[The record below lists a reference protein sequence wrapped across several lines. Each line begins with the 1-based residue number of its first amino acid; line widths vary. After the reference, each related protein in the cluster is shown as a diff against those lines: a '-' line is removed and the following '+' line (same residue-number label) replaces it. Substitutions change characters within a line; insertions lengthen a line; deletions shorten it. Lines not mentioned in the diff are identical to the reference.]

1 MPGRLVG
8 GWFRHDRQSRALRT
22 SGRVPS
28 QVVSSRPGARPR
40 GRAPPG
46 VPRNRN
52 LFGRAVAGRCRTRAG
67 LGELPVGD
75 SYARLWGTELSIG
88 FGARAITGDLRWWV
102 SDGLMTVFFFLV
114 GLELKREVVF
124 GQLRDRRRAALPV
137 VAAFGGML
145 VPAAHLPR
153 VHVRHRGGPRGWGSR
168 CRRTSSSRSG
178 SSRSPAGPL
187 GLKALLLSLAIVD
200 DLRQHRDRGV
210 RVRRR
215 GGMASDGARA
225 RARRR
230 LSHALVA
237 PHPGRDPVRRA
248 GRGRLGGAR
257 ARARRADARGGRP
270 GVPHAR
276 RALGG
281 GPGTPSPL
289 ARAEA
294 VLLPWSSYLIVPLF
308 ALANAGMRLSADA
321 IAEAT
326 TSPLGLGILASR
338 VIGKP
343 LGVVLACLVAM
354 RLGLGG
360 LSPGPGRRAFVALG
374 AVAGIPFTV
383 SLFVARIAL
392 PAPLVGPATVSILLA
407 ALVAGV
413 VGFVLVRR
421 LGRAEPEAA
430 PSPARPDRGPT
441 PLYSC
446 GPARP
451 GRSSHEPNPE
461 EVPSC

>member
-1 MPGRLVG
+1 MTDSQEPSEPPDAFRPK
-8 GWFRHDRQSRALRT
+8 WFRAGRALARVVEPLQAFLETET
-22 SGRVPS
+22 SSAVLLL
-28 QVVSSRPGARPR
+28 GA
-40 GRAPPG
+40 
-46 VPRNRN
+46 
-52 LFGRAVAGRCRTRAG
+52 AG
-67 LGELPVGD
+67 LALAWANSPVGD

-145 VPAAHLPR
+145 VPAAVYLAFTFGTEAA
-153 VHVRHRGGPRGWGSR
+153 RGVGIAMPTDIVFALGVLAL
-168 CRRTSSSRSG
+168 
-178 SSRSPAGPL
+178 AGGAPL

-200 DLRQHRDRGV
+200 DLGSIVIVAVAYGGGV
-210 RVRRR
+210 AWLP
-215 GGMASDGARA
+215 MALA
-225 RARRR
+225 
-230 LSHALVA
+230 LALVA
-237 PHPGRDPVRRA
+237 SYRLLWSLRIRVVLPFVVLGVAAWAALVHAHVAPTLA
-248 GRGRLGGAR
+248 GVALAFLTP
-257 ARARRADARGGRP
+257 A
-270 GVPHAR
+270 VP
-276 RALGG
+276 LGG

-343 LGVVLACLVAM
+343 LGVVLACLVAI

-360 LSPGPGRRAFVALG
+360 LSPGPGRRAVVALG
-374 AVAGIPFTV
+374 AVAGSPFPV

-430 PSPARPDRGPT
+430 P
-441 PLYSC
+441 
-446 GPARP
+446 
-451 GRSSHEPNPE
+451 
-461 EVPSC
+461 